1 MSELT
6 LASPAELLEIER
18 FIEEIAVDVRHPVND
33 QNHPQ
38 HHECMMA
45 LHDLLEMADS
55 LKTRY
60 MVG

>member
-1 MSELT
+1 MSELS

-18 FIEEIAVDVRHPVND
+18 FIEDIAGDVRHPIND

-38 HHECMMA
+38 HHECLSA

-55 LKTRY
+55 LKMRH